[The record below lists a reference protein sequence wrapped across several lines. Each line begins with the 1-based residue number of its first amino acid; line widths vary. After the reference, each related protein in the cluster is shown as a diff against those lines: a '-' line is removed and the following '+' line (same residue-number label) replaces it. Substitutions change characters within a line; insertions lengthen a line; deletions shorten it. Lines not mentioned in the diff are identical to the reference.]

1 MPARQRFSACAP
13 PFLPGA
19 GGAQA
24 VAQQQREQGSVQAGG
39 GQGQGQKQAFHSGA
53 LCPARVGG
61 IWAGCEGPV
70 KRPGQGAS
78 LLLHRARRAWGFCQ
92 KG

>member
-39 GQGQGQKQAFHSGA
+39 GQGQEQVFHGGA
-53 LCPARVGG
+53 LCPAHVGG
-61 IWAGCEGPV
+61 MWAEYGRGV
-70 KRPGQGAS
+70 KGR
-78 LLLHRARRAWGFCQ
+78 
-92 KG
+92 

>member
-19 GGAQA
+19 GSAQA

-39 GQGQGQKQAFHSGA
+39 GQGQGQGQKQAFHGGA

-61 IWAGCEGPV
+61 IWAGCGPRV
-70 KRPGQGAS
+70 KGR
-78 LLLHRARRAWGFCQ
+78 
-92 KG
+92 

>member
-24 VAQQQREQGSVQAGG
+24 VAQQQREQGSVQAAGG
-39 GQGQGQKQAFHSGA
+39 GQGQGQEQVFHDGA
-53 LCPARVGG
+53 LCPTHMNG
-61 IWAGCEGPV
+61 IWAEYEPRV
-70 KRPGQGAS
+70 KGR
-78 LLLHRARRAWGFCQ
+78 
-92 KG
+92 